1 MAKQTQTNSVTNG
14 IDATQAPVMPPL
26 DSVPLDVY
34 MDEASSIPDE
44 NTEDFSETVFLDS
57 VIDTPPAYSLVNEIR
72 NPSQPAKVTKQVNAD
87 ERLFIGA
94 LLTEMEVSELAIS
107 DLVLRLRHEW
117 FKQPQCQAIF
127 VVIRHL
133 LQSNKLVNGSSISLF
148 TQVKKAYERIAK
160 GELEDFIIHDVDSM
174 QKEWLK
180 QAKELDVLRK
190 RSLIQSLIDV
200 IQDRY
205 KQSMLVTF
213 SKSLPQLLRQD
224 MPDGKK
230 LVEIKHTI
238 ELLSERFEYTN
249 NHKSLA
255 SVAQALLERSV
266 QLSESDDPDRIV
278 GLSSG
283 YKVID
288 EQLNGFEDGKYYI
301 LAARPSMGKTTFL
314 LNLLLNMA
322 RKGIKVA
329 FFSYEMNKEQVVAKL
344 LAIISGINGK
354 RLKTG
359 DLSADEWI
367 KYEKSIT
374 ELSSLPIEVYDVME
388 LGTNDVMVMLDRCRT
403 LKKEGKLDIV
413 MLDYVQLL
421 KNSKEKSSE
430 TTAVLSSVSNAI
442 QFESR
447 SLNTPFFVIAQLS
460 RKVDDRK
467 DKRPQMSDLKGSGS
481 LEQDADSI
489 MFLDRPDYYEQDEVV
504 INSTVIVSV
513 IFAKNR
519 EGQIGYSVS
528 LQANLSVGL
537 FSNLPPIEM
546 LKNNNKAD
554 NSEDANSSDKKDVA
568 KSDVKKSEVKSK
580 PLPKAPPSQAI
591 EDEENTG
598 DEPPF

>member
-14 IDATQAPVMPPL
+14 IEATQAPVIPPL

-127 VVIRHL
+127 IVIRHL

-148 TQVKKAYERIAK
+148 TQVKKAYERITK

-213 SKSLPQLLRQD
+213 SKGLPQLLRQD

-554 NSEDANSSDKKDVA
+554 NQEDANTSETKTVV
-568 KSDVKKSEVKSK
+568 KSEVKKSEVKSK

-591 EDEENTG
+591 EDEENTD

>member
-14 IDATQAPVMPPL
+14 IDANQAPVMPPL

-160 GELEDFIIHDVDSM
+160 GELEDYIIHDVDSM

-213 SKSLPQLLRQD
+213 SKGLPQLLRQD

-546 LKNNNKAD
+546 LKNNKAD
-554 NSEDANSSDKKDVA
+554 NPEDTNSSETKATVKNE
-568 KSDVKKSEVKSK
+568 VKKSEVKSK
-580 PLPKAPPSQAI
+580 PLPKAPPSQTT
-591 EDEENTG
+591 EDDENA
-598 DEPPF
+598 DDDPPF

>member
-14 IDATQAPVMPPL
+14 IEATQAPVMPPL

-44 NTEDFSETVFLDS
+44 NTEDFSEHVFLDS

-160 GELEDFIIHDVDSM
+160 GELEDYIIHDVDSM

-388 LGTNDVMVMLDRCRT
+388 LGSNDVMVMLDRCRT

-537 FSNLPPIEM
+537 FSNLSPIEM

-554 NSEDANSSDKKDVA
+554 NSENSNSSEKKDVV

-580 PLPKAPPSQAI
+580 PLPKAPLSQEI
-591 EDEENTG
+591 EYEENTD

>member
-1 MAKQTQTNSVTNG
+1 MAKQTQTTLVTNG

-44 NTEDFSETVFLDS
+44 NTEDFSEHVFLDS

-160 GELEDFIIHDVDSM
+160 GELEDYIIHDVDSM

-388 LGTNDVMVMLDRCRT
+388 LGSNDVMVMLDRCRT

-546 LKNNNKAD
+546 LKNNKAD
-554 NSEDANSSDKKDVA
+554 NHEDTNSSETKATVKNE
-568 KSDVKKSEVKSK
+568 VKKSEVKSK

>member
-14 IDATQAPVMPPL
+14 IEATQAPVMPPL

-34 MDEASSIPDE
+34 MNEASSIPDE
-44 NTEDFSETVFLDS
+44 NTEDFSEHVFLDS

-160 GELEDFIIHDVDSM
+160 GELEDYIIHDVDSM

-546 LKNNNKAD
+546 LKNNKAD
-554 NSEDANSSDKKDVA
+554 NPEDTNSSETKATVKNE
-568 KSDVKKSEVKSK
+568 VKKSEVKSK
-580 PLPKAPPSQAI
+580 PLPKAPPSQTT
-591 EDEENTG
+591 EDDENA
-598 DEPPF
+598 DDDPPF

>member
-14 IDATQAPVMPPL
+14 IDANQAPVMPPL

-160 GELEDFIIHDVDSM
+160 GELEDYIIHDVDSM

-213 SKSLPQLLRQD
+213 SKGLPQLLRQD

-546 LKNNNKAD
+546 LKNNKAD
-554 NSEDANSSDKKDVA
+554 NPEDTNSSETKVTVKNE
-568 KSDVKKSEVKSK
+568 VKKSEVKSK
-580 PLPKAPPSQAI
+580 PLPKAPPSQTT
-591 EDEENTG
+591 EDDENA
-598 DEPPF
+598 DDDPPF

>member
-14 IDATQAPVMPPL
+14 IEATQAPVMPPL

-44 NTEDFSETVFLDS
+44 NTEDFSEHVFLDS

-127 VVIRHL
+127 IVIRHL

-148 TQVKKAYERIAK
+148 TQVKKAYERITK

-213 SKSLPQLLRQD
+213 SKGLPQLLRQD

-388 LGTNDVMVMLDRCRT
+388 LGSNDVMVMLDRCRT

-554 NSEDANSSDKKDVA
+554 NSENSNSSEKKDVV

-580 PLPKAPPSQAI
+580 PLPKAPLSQAI
-591 EDEENTG
+591 EDEENTD